1 MRANALFLL
10 LSLAGAAGAQT
21 QSPPSTAPT
30 APTTPPSST
39 APTAPTAAPR
49 AATTPEETEL
59 LPPEKPP
66 DAATL
71 ARQKEINDQ
80 IRRRR
85 SMLQM
90 HQAAGFATLTSLA
103 LAVTLGQLNYLDK
116 YAGGGDSGRW
126 IVPHRVASYS
136 AAGIFAGTALLA
148 VLAPNPTEKP
158 LRLDTATLHKAAMG
172 IATLGYASEIVLG
185 ILAARSEGAQTQAA
199 RLRQRDYALAHQII
213 GYTTFAAAAGGF
225 LVLTF

>member
-1 MRANALFLL
+1 MRARALFLL
-10 LSLAGAAGAQT
+10 LSVAGAAGAQT
-21 QSPPSTAPT
+21 PSPPSTPT
-30 APTTPPSST
+30 AVPP
-39 APTAPTAAPR
+39 
-49 AATTPEETEL
+49 AATGADEIDL

-71 ARQKEINDQ
+71 ARQKEINDK

-85 SMLQM
+85 TMLEL
-90 HQAAGFATLTSLA
+90 HQLAGFATLASLTV
-103 LAVTLGQLNYLDK
+103 AVTLGQLDYLDK

-126 IVPHRVASYS
+126 IAPHAVASYT
-136 AAGIFAGTALLA
+136 AAAIFTGTALLA

-158 LRLDTATLHKAAMG
+158 FRLDTATLHKVAMS
-172 IATLGYASEIVLG
+172 IATLGYASQIVLG
-185 ILAARSEGAQTQAA
+185 ILAARSEGSQASPAA
-199 RLRQRDYALAHQII
+199 RLRQRDFALAHQII

>member
-10 LSLAGAAGAQT
+10 LSLAGAAGAQA

-30 APTTPPSST
+30 TPPS
-39 APTAPTAAPR
+39 APTAAPR

-85 SMLQM
+85 SLLQM

-172 IATLGYASEIVLG
+172 IATLGYVSEIVLG
-185 ILAARSEGAQTQAA
+185 ILAARSENAQTPAA

-213 GYTTFAAAAGGF
+213 GYTTLAATAGGF